1 MLADKE
7 RTNLR
12 MNNNSRTIK
21 NVTLE
26 VLDMAKQSVNKQDFT
41 EQTNYIIDICNKDN
55 TRQQLLRFIPNIY
68 IMGYI
73 DAVYKLRLERGN
85 NNASSEK

>member
-7 RTNLR
+7 RAKLR
-12 MNNNSRTIK
+12 MNNNSRVCK

-26 VLDMAKQSVNKQDFT
+26 VLDMAKQSVNEQDFT
-41 EQTNYIIDICNKDN
+41 EQTNNIIDICSKDN
-55 TRQQLLRFIPNIY
+55 AKQQLLRFIPNIY

-73 DAVYKLRLERGN
+73 DAVYKLKLERGN
-85 NNASSEK
+85 NNASSKK